1 MRYCS
6 IVGFLLLAASCSGN
20 PSPGGASPT
29 TEYLC
34 NGRDDNGNVTERV
47 DATDRD
53 EAIRKFKEK
62 HKDVPVATCTPNPR
76 R

>member
-1 MRYCS
+1 MR
-6 IVGFLLLAASCSGN
+6 GFTIPGLLLLAASCSGN
-20 PSPGGASPT
+20 PAPAGTSPT

-34 NGRDDNGNVTERV
+34 NGRNSVGDVTERV
-47 DATDRD
+47 DAVDRE

>member
-1 MRYCS
+1 MRGFT

-20 PSPGGASPT
+20 PSPAGASPT

-34 NGRDDNGNVTERV
+34 NGRDNNGDVTERV
-47 DATDRD
+47 EAKDRD
-53 EAIRKFKEK
+53 EAIKKFKEK
-62 HKDVPVATCTPNPR
+62 RPDIPVATCTPNPR

>member
-1 MRYCS
+1 MR
-6 IVGFLLLAASCSGN
+6 GFALFGCLLVVASCSGN
-20 PSPGGASPT
+20 PAPSGAAPT

-34 NGRDDNGNVTERV
+34 NGRDNNGDVTERV
-47 DATDRD
+47 DARDRD

-62 HKDVPVATCTPNPR
+62 HADIPVATCTPNPR

>member
-1 MRYCS
+1 MRG
-6 IVGFLLLAASCSGN
+6 IAIAGFVLLTASCSGN
-20 PSPGGASPT
+20 PSPSSATPT

-34 NGRDDNGNVTERV
+34 NGRDLNGDVTERV

-53 EAIRKFKEK
+53 DAIRKFKEK

>member
-1 MRYCS
+1 MRS
-6 IVGFLLLAASCSGN
+6 LAVAGFVLAASCSGN
-20 PSPGGASPT
+20 PAPEGASPM

-34 NGRDDNGNVTERV
+34 NGRDLNGDVTERV
-47 DATDRD
+47 DATSRD

-62 HKDVPVATCTPNPR
+62 HTDIPVATCTPNPR